1 MSDLENPEMLPT
13 ALSDIFKEL
22 SSQYKS
28 LKDCV
33 VANYRTPI
41 WFFCVQPALKFN
53 AQFMIYQKRS
63 QNWSFCLKN
72 NSENMEF
79 SNLD

>member
-1 MSDLENPEMLPT
+1 MSNLENPEMLPPS
-13 ALSDIFKEL
+13 LLDIFKEL

-41 WFFCVQPALKFN
+41 
-53 AQFMIYQKRS
+53 
-63 QNWSFCLKN
+63 
-72 NSENMEF
+72 
-79 SNLD
+79 